1 VKISR
6 KVKVRNS
13 AGLHTRPASFIVQLL
28 QGASSSVYFTCR
40 REKVNAKSIMS
51 LLTLAASKNSVIT
64 IDAEGDDAE
73 NIVDK
78 LEEAFEKRF
87 WESTT

>member
-1 VKISR
+1 MKISR
-6 KVKVRNS
+6 KVKVRNP

-28 QGASSSVYFTCR
+28 QGCSSSVYFTCR
-40 REKVNAKSIMS
+40 KEKVNAKSIMS

-73 NIVDK
+73 KIVEK
-78 LEEAFEKRF
+78 LAEAFEKQF
-87 WESTT
+87 WESKI